1 MVRINRTV
9 LVLLVKRTNFC
20 NMNSLPSCLSFP
32 KPLLYHR
39 SSNHLIYI
47 DLITIL
53 VFSISLFNFG
63 FFGFLIIHA
72 WKSAGFPLK
81 ASGLK
86 LASIDM
92 LNICLEMGTLNVVI
106 TRFSKKPTRLLQR

>member
-1 MVRINRTV
+1 
-9 LVLLVKRTNFC
+9 
-20 NMNSLPSCLSFP
+20 MNSLLSCLSFP
-32 KPLLYHR
+32 KPLLYRR

-47 DLITIL
+47 DLITIS

-63 FFGFLIIHA
+63 FFGFLIIHV
-72 WKSAGFPLK
+72 WKSAGFPLN